1 MYFNH
6 SLRLCLGTRE
16 LFLRGRAYQA
26 AWLGSCNLLLSLRRL
41 EKWHLHRCLGQLVP
55 HGGMS
60 VGLWHLLSSGV
71 PVRKLPLTPA
81 QQVSAIS
88 PPCSL
93 RMAEW
98 HLSYLGVVSPPLDIL
113 VLCIARGRDPVKG
126 GNHPLSKA
134 CKEIS
139 FAVDEIPPYP
149 LIPPHVER
157 YQTLLPCALCTCGL
171 FLHGKILYLV
181 SCFCKPASLL
191 VQAAALPTGG
201 LCPGR
206 SLFPP
211 SARSFRLFPAFSL
224 GVDFARSIS
233 SELLFLP
240 SFSVFLWFPC

>member
-16 LFLRGRAYQA
+16 LFLGGSVYQA

-41 EKWHLHRCLGQLVP
+41 EKWHLHRCLGQLAP

-60 VGLWHLLSSGV
+60 VGLRHLLSSRV
-71 PVRKLPLTPA
+71 PVRELPLTPA

-88 PPCSL
+88 LPCSL

-98 HLSYLGVVSPPLDIL
+98 CLSYLGVVSPPLTIL

-139 FAVDEIPPYP
+139 FAVDETP
-149 LIPPHVER
+149 LTHSSLHV
-157 YQTLLPCALCTCGL
+157 
-171 FLHGKILYLV
+171 
-181 SCFCKPASLL
+181 
-191 VQAAALPTGG
+191 
-201 LCPGR
+201 
-206 SLFPP
+206 
-211 SARSFRLFPAFSL
+211 
-224 GVDFARSIS
+224 
-233 SELLFLP
+233 
-240 SFSVFLWFPC
+240 